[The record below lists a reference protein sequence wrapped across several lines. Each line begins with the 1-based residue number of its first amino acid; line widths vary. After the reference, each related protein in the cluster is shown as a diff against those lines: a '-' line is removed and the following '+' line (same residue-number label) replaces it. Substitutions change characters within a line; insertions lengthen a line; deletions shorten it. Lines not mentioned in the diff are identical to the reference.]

1 MKMLLL
7 PKLDEQAVTGMRYD
21 NLVNE
26 MIVDHISSSRRDFV
40 LKIAICVDG
49 RRNPETGLDFWGQRI
64 HDPANM
70 SEARNLKNL
79 INSRVGEI
87 PMEFVAFSFVS
98 PAADA
103 MEVAQSC
110 HIMIF
115 VGYGVDPAHIERILA
130 GLQPGL
136 VLPDI
141 VRERVQC

>member
-1 MKMLLL
+1 
-7 PKLDEQAVTGMRYD
+7 MRYD

-26 MIVDHISSSRRDFV
+26 MIVDHISSSHRDFV
-40 LKIAICVDG
+40 LKVAICVDG
-49 RRNPETGLDFWGQRI
+49 RRNPETGLDFWGRAFQ
-64 HDPANM
+64 DPANM
-70 SEARNLKNL
+70 AEARNLKNL
-79 INSRVGEI
+79 ICNRVGEI

-115 VGYGVDPAHIERILA
+115 CGYGSDPAHIGSILA

-136 VLPDI
+136 ILPDT